1 MPSFHEIR
9 FPARLSF
16 GAMGGPERL
25 TEIVTLANGHEE
37 RNTPWEH
44 SRRRYDAGLGMR
56 SLDDIAEAVAFFE
69 ARRGRLYGFRWKDWG
84 DFRSSRPSEE
94 PHFSDQPIGT
104 GDGARTTFQL
114 VKFYRSGGHRYKRPI
129 RKPVAGS
136 VRVALAGGERVEG
149 TDFEYDADLVLLAM
163 GFLGPEPGTLIDQL
177 GLDTDERSNVRRD
190 SSWKTSEDDVFACG
204 DMGRGQS
211 LIVWAIA
218 EGRSCAAAVDE
229 ALMGYT
235 LLPKP
240 VKPTDRPLV

>member
-149 TDFEYDADLVLLAM
+149 TDFEVDTVEGTVTFDTPPDVAVAVSA
-163 GFLGPEPGTLIDQL
+163 GFEFDVPVRF
-177 GLDTDERSNVRRD
+177 DTDSIRISID
-190 SSWKTSEDDVFACG
+190 SFEAGEIPDV
-204 DMGRGQS
+204 
-211 LIVWAIA
+211 
-218 EGRSCAAAVDE
+218 
-229 ALMGYT
+229 
-235 LLPKP
+235 P
-240 VKPTDRPLV
+240 VLELRT